1 MKTYK
6 KSILLSS
13 ALTLITVS
21 LSHAYTYS
29 SLSEPSTLTKEELK
43 ANYAKR
49 TTDDYGDAPVIS
61 PDSYGTKTTYHES
74 SEWNFLGSDSKI
86 DDGVLWST
94 DGGKTWG
101 NGTVSVGDKIQFK
114 ITLWSAG
121 YGLHNYD
128 QVKAWVDWNQDGT
141 WTNDNEKTYNDQL
154 YTANETILAAQ
165 YYKTDTG
172 KYDAVHADPGWWKDK
187 IKDNEEDD
195 VFTTFTTSDF
205 LIDATMV
212 GQLWLR
218 ARAQCNELSYNQM
231 DPTGSLNQGEVEDYV
246 ITVKPVPEPATMLL
260 FGSGLVSL
268 AAVSRKKRS

>member
-94 DGGKTWG
+94 DGGKNWG

-121 YGLHNYD
+121 YGEHNYD
-128 QVKAWVDWNQDGT
+128 QVKAWVDWDQNGS
-141 WTNDNEKTYNDQL
+141 WTNDNIIAEKDPKYS
-154 YTANETILAAQ
+154 AKETILAAQ
-165 YYKTDTG
+165 YFKNSDAIHTDP
-172 KYDAVHADPGWWKDK
+172 KEYDKKIDDNLNYAVS
-187 IKDNEEDD
+187 
-195 VFTTFTTSDF
+195 TTFITSEYS
-205 LIDATMV
+205 IDDTMV
-212 GQLWLR
+212 GELWLR
-218 ARAQCNELSYNQM
+218 ARAQCNHTPYNQM
-231 DPTGSLNQGEVEDYV
+231 NPTGSLSQGEVEDYV

>member
-29 SLSEPSTLTKEELK
+29 SLSKPSTLTKKELK

-49 TTDDYGDAPVIS
+49 TTDDYGDAPVLS

-94 DGGKTWG
+94 DGGKNWG

-121 YGLHNYD
+121 YGEHNYD
-128 QVKAWVDWNQDGT
+128 QVKAWVDWDQNGT
-141 WTNDNEKTYNDQL
+141 WKNDNEKPYATNGSYIA
-154 YTANETILAAQ
+154 YETILAA
-165 YYKTDTG
+165 YYTKNQN
-172 KYDAVHADPGWWKDK
+172 AVHKDPDKDWRK
-187 IKDNEEDD
+187 INDNEKYD
-195 VFTTFTTSDF
+195 VFTTFITSGF
-205 LIDATMV
+205 EIDDTMV
-212 GQLWLR
+212 GELWLR
-218 ARAQCNELSYNQM
+218 ARAQCNHVSYNQM
-231 DPTGSLNQGEVEDYV
+231 DPTGSLTQGEVEDYV
-246 ITVKPVPEPATMLL
+246 ITVERAPVPEPATMLL